1 MSSITTSDLN
11 NYTNL
16 HKHLNDLYVKIKEGK
31 RDVEEGTKD
40 FVEYYEEL
48 FPENILT
55 SYTDNDRLDCDV
67 NGSTTLNEKT
77 FSLKRVLHNALY
89 PTFHQTIN
97 DGPTNY
103 KTISNSH
110 ISSSTVKKDHLCF
123 IKLNAGKTDIEPDE
137 HTITNILYS
146 KYAIEIFIR
155 IIEALKDCYHY
166 YSKQLIDI
174 FSSETPIFI
183 VDRKLKSEH
192 AENVPK
198 GIFIKESGNET
209 DSPPIGLYL
218 YIGNLQ
224 NMFKDDLSVY
234 EANMN
239 DDAEIP
245 DATKTAY
252 LASKHQYIF
261 KSNDKLYYTAN
272 GKYYFGYLKHIN
284 NDDGESPYAKQTGEV
299 DGSEEIQKAYY
310 KQNIY
315 YIHNFLKM
323 INNIDNDSFSTTIKY
338 LHVKLLCF
346 KSLLLSSMRAANIFY
361 NNRYKLSALAIISY
375 EDNLYKKATGNGD
388 SDNDILFKEYD
399 VKIQEEID
407 NIKNIGKDQ
416 KSDLGIE
423 NISLLTKFKL
433 KAPFYIRSDDTNTN
447 DTIEEESLFNS
458 DASDTDYKN
467 IMDMFSKNKKHD
479 FNNNYRIK
487 ISGKTFKVINFQ
499 IRTDASGKKR
509 IDIELE
515 HNRDIPSDLFA
526 KLNTF
531 NKGTENAPINLA
543 VDIVKIT
550 SKDIDKDY
558 NNIVSNTDDVEQNIN
573 MYKTKI
579 KNNTTLYE
587 LHKSRNNLLYNQVL
601 SYLIIVAIIISIL
614 VIINVAAVE
623 KPLIKS
629 ITVGCFA
636 AIIILF
642 MSYYIMNTLY
652 IEEGFSAGS
661 TSSFTGYE
669 LCSSADC
676 KKADATPGKGSQ
688 ENENSERNKK
698 SKKNYVMAFL
708 NKNAKDLILM
718 IILETPSIVNDSLK
732 GNNEK
737 LVAISKNIYNEKL
750 YLKDVLYSKKSDAE
764 MNVDVLKYEN
774 KNYDVYIICILFL
787 ALIMVGSYTINI
799 YTDNKYLDL
808 LILIMVILFVCLFTY
823 FVLYTNRIV
832 RTVSTNYYWGN
843 EYANEYI

>member
-1 MSSITTSDLN
+1 MSSITTSELN
-11 NYTNL
+11 NYTIL
-16 HKHLNDLYVKIKEGK
+16 RKHLNDLYVKIKDGK
-31 RDVEEGTKD
+31 REVQEGDKN
-40 FVEYYEEL
+40 FVEYYEKL

-55 SYTDNDRLDCDV
+55 IYTDNDRLDCDI
-67 NGSTTLNEKT
+67 NGLTTLNVKT
-77 FSLKRVLHNALY
+77 FSLKSVLHNALY

-97 DGPTNY
+97 DDPTNY
-103 KTISNSH
+103 KTISNLH
-110 ISSSTVKKDHLCF
+110 ISSSTTKKDHLCF
-123 IKLNAGKTDIEPDE
+123 IKLNADKTDIEPDG

-166 YSKQLIDI
+166 YSKQLIDT
-174 FSSETPIFI
+174 FSSTTPIFI

-198 GIFIKESGNET
+198 GIFIKET
-209 DSPPIGLYL
+209 DSDTDAPPYGLYL

-224 NMFKDDLSVY
+224 KMFNSDDLLVSESKSVDTLIS
-234 EANMN
+234 ET
-239 DDAEIP
+239 IKS
-245 DATKTAY
+245 TY
-252 LASKHQYIF
+252 LKSADTFIF
-261 KSNDKLYYTAN
+261 RSNDKLNYTTG
-272 GKYYFGYLKHIN
+272 GKYYFGYLKHNN
-284 NDDGESPYAKQTGEV
+284 NDEKSPYDKQTGENI
-299 DGSEEIQKAYY
+299 DDSEAQTAYY

-423 NISLLTKFKL
+423 NIQLLTKFKL
-433 KAPFYIRSDDTNTN
+433 KAPFYITSDDRNTN
-447 DTIEEESLFNS
+447 DTIEKESLFKN

-467 IMDMFSKNKKHD
+467 IMDMFNKNKKHD

-499 IRTDASGKKR
+499 IRTDKDRNRR

-526 KLNTF
+526 KLNNF
-531 NKGTENAPINLA
+531 NKESEIVSFDLA

-629 ITVGCFA
+629 ITLGCFA

-652 IEEGFSAGS
+652 IEEGFSTGS

-669 LCSSADC
+669 LCSATDC
-676 KKADATPGKGSQ
+676 KKSDDTPGQGSQ

-708 NKNAKDLILM
+708 NKNAQELMLM

-774 KNYDVYIICILFL
+774 KNYDVYIICVLFL

-843 EYANEYI
+843 EYENEYI

>member
-1 MSSITTSDLN
+1 
-11 NYTNL
+11 
-16 HKHLNDLYVKIKEGK
+16 
-31 RDVEEGTKD
+31 
-40 FVEYYEEL
+40 
-48 FPENILT
+48 
-55 SYTDNDRLDCDV
+55 
-67 NGSTTLNEKT
+67 
-77 FSLKRVLHNALY
+77 
-89 PTFHQTIN
+89 
-97 DGPTNY
+97 
-103 KTISNSH
+103 
-110 ISSSTVKKDHLCF
+110 
-123 IKLNAGKTDIEPDE
+123 
-137 HTITNILYS
+137 
-146 KYAIEIFIR
+146 
-155 IIEALKDCYHY
+155 
-166 YSKQLIDI
+166 
-174 FSSETPIFI
+174 
-183 VDRKLKSEH
+183 
-192 AENVPK
+192 
-198 GIFIKESGNET
+198 
-209 DSPPIGLYL
+209 
-218 YIGNLQ
+218 
-224 NMFKDDLSVY
+224 MFNRDDLLVFES
-234 EANMN
+234 NMSA
-239 DDAEIP
+239 DAVITEPIKS
-245 DATKTAY
+245 TY
-252 LASKHQYIF
+252 LNSADTFIF
-261 KSNDKLYYTAN
+261 RSNDKLNYSAN

-284 NDDGESPYAKQTGEV
+284 NDDGESPYVKQTG
-299 DGSEEIQKAYY
+299 GAQNSYY
-310 KQNIY
+310 KQNIF

-323 INNIDNDSFSTTIKY
+323 INNIDNGSFSTTIKY

-346 KSLLLSSMRAANIFY
+346 KSLLLSSIRAANIFY
-361 NNRYKLSALAIISY
+361 NNRYKLSALAISY
-375 EDNLYKKATGNGD
+375 EKDFLKKTTEQNNGDTCAKLELNNFIKNDYRALFAATCSTTKRLPEDTTTSEAKYQYILYKKATGNGD
-388 SDNDILFKEYD
+388 SDNDTLFKEYD
-399 VKIQEEID
+399 LKIQEEID

-423 NISLLTKFKL
+423 NILLLTNFKL
-433 KAPFYIRSDDTNTN
+433 KAPFYITSDDTNAN
-447 DTIEEESLFNS
+447 DTIENDSLFKNE
-458 DASDTDYKN
+458 ASSADYN
-467 IMDMFSKNKKHD
+467 IIMNMFSKNKKHD

-487 ISGKTFKVINFQ
+487 IGGKTFKVINFQ
-499 IRTDASGKKR
+499 IRTDAAGKRR

-526 KLNTF
+526 KLNNF
-531 NKGTENAPINLA
+531 NKETENVSIDYA

-629 ITVGCFA
+629 ITLGCFA

-652 IEEGFSAGS
+652 IEEGFSTGS
-661 TSSFTGYE
+661 TSSFTAYD
-669 LCSSADC
+669 LCSATDC
-676 KKADATPGKGSQ
+676 KKSDDTPGQGSQ
-688 ENENSERNKK
+688 ENENSERITK
-698 SKKNYVMAFL
+698 SKKNDVMAFL
-708 NKNAKDLILM
+708 NKNAQELMLM

-823 FVLYTNRIV
+823 FVLYTNRVV

-843 EYANEYI
+843 EYENEYI